1 MTITDSDRIVSMP
14 KVKWGTF
21 TGNYSNERSMSNS
34 GDTYS
39 AEIPAQPDE
48 TTVYFIVYAEDNESD
63 SNSSSEYS
71 YTVSDV
77 NLDPQTPTQDDNV
90 IISCRASDSD
100 DSIESVILKWKLE
113 STSYTDISMD
123 FSGGKY
129 YGQITKQDVGETV
142 IYSIVA
148 EDERGLKGTYNDSY
162 QVSQSSNISDINQK
176 SIKVYPN
183 PAKEF
188 LNIET

>member
-1 MTITDSDRIVSMP
+1 MTITDSDRIVSMT

-71 YTVSDV
+71 YTVSDPENQFPVVSDV

-176 SIKVYPN
+176 IN
-183 PAKEF
+183 
-188 LNIET
+188 